1 MQIRLGEGSKAQNDV
16 VIEVYAPFW
25 QRITIR
31 ELLTLIKLIMENED
45 RLYSHGKGRFMLL
58 EAIIELAKGASV
70 DEVTKKYAKKKVKHY
85 V

>member
-31 ELLTLIKLIMENED
+31 ELLTIIKMIMENED
-45 RLYSHGKGRFMLL
+45 RLYSYGKGRFMLL
-58 EAIIELAKGASV
+58 KAILELTKGASV
-70 DEVTKKYAKKKVKHY
+70 DEVTKKYVGCKEG
-85 V
+85 